1 MAATVAPSHAGRL
14 PSSSGLPAPSHS
26 ANSHSHAQDAPNG
39 PTSPTPSPLPQTRK
53 FNLRDFRRVRT
64 LGTGTFARVCLVR
77 PAATAHIPLDR
88 QLNPEVY
95 ALKILRKPE
104 VIRLKQ
110 VDHVRHERAILA
122 DVAGHPFITNLIA
135 SFSDQDSLYML
146 LDYVPG
152 GELFTYL
159 RKLRRFEEPVARFYA
174 AEIVLVLEYLH
185 EQQGGIAY
193 RDLKPEN
200 LLLDQE
206 GHIKLVD
213 FGFAKRLGYR
223 EDNRPVETYTLCGT
237 PEYLAPEVIQNK
249 GHTGAV
255 DWWALGILIYE
266 FLTGY
271 PPFWHQNPIEIYK
284 QILEKPVVFPQDP
297 PLSEEAKDIIRSF
310 CTVDRSRRL
319 GNISGGA
326 ARVKSHPFFH
336 DTNWDDIFNRRQ
348 KGPIQPPIRYPG
360 DAQCFDVYPEDDGSR
375 EPYGREMAEKYD
387 PYFADF

>member
-1 MAATVAPSHAGRL
+1 MAATVAPSQAAAL
-14 PSSSGLPAPSHS
+14 PSSPGISGSAHTHTHDVGSHNPSSTSHPGAP
-26 ANSHSHAQDAPNG
+26 
-39 PTSPTPSPLPQTRK
+39 PSPLPTTRK
-53 FNLRDFRRVRT
+53 FCLSDFRRVRT

-77 PAATAHIPLDR
+77 PAASAHIPLDH

-110 VDHVRHERAILA
+110 VDHVRQERAILA
-122 DVAGHPFITNLIA
+122 DVAGHPFITQLIA
-135 SFSDQDSLYML
+135 SFSDHDSLYML

-174 AEIVLVLEYLH
+174 AEIVLVLEFLH
-185 EQQGGIAY
+185 EEQGGIAY

-200 LLLDQE
+200 LLLDKD

-223 EDNRPVETYTLCGT
+223 DDKPVETYTLCGT

-255 DWWALGILIYE
+255 DWWALGILLYE

-297 PLSEEAKDIIRSF
+297 ALSEEGKDIIKAL
-310 CTVDRSRRL
+310 CTVDRSCRL

-326 ARVKSHPFFH
+326 ARVKSHPFFRE
-336 DTNWDDIFNRRQ
+336 TNWDDIFHRRQ
-348 KGPIQPPIRYPG
+348 PAPIQPPIRYPG

-375 EPYGREMAEKYD
+375 EPYDSGMSAKYD